1 MKLAMFCVNYV
12 HFKISENARNEL
24 ISSVIMNYRS
34 MNCDYT
40 SVINFKSM
48 SFILLVSICFHHF
61 RAKYVPP
68 FLFSSSRNFKA
79 SKNKKD

>member
-48 SFILLVSICFHHF
+48 SFVGKH
-61 RAKYVPP
+61 
-68 FLFSSSRNFKA
+68 LFSSFQ
-79 SKNKKD
+79 SKVCSTFSFQFLKEF